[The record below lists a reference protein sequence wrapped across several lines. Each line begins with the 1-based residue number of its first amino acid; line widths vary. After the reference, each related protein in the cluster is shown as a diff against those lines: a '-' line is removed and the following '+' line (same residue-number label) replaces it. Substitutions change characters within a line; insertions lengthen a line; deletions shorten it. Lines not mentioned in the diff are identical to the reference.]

1 VRADLSPRTGGGDPA
16 GAASMSVFRDQDNLH
31 AYLSGFLWILR
42 LTGVSAVIALVLGVL
57 LAAMRVSP
65 IPVLRGFGAAWVNVF
80 RNTPLTLIIFFCYF
94 ALYATL
100 GVTLSD
106 DLDLN
111 NYWLGVVGLSAYTA
125 AFVCETIRSGINT
138 VPAGQAE
145 AARAIGLT
153 FAQTLRIVVLPQA
166 GRAVIAPLGSI
177 LIALC
182 KNSTIVGT
190 IGLLESSNQMK
201 QLINDNGNAV
211 IAIFIVFAGTF
222 AAVLIPTGY
231 LFGWL
236 ANRLAVKR

>member
-1 VRADLSPRTGGGDPA
+1 MHVFTDPA
-16 GAASMSVFRDQDNLH
+16 NQKAF
-31 AYLSGFLWILR
+31 LSGFALILG
-42 LTGVSAVIALVLGVL
+42 LTAASAGLALILGVL

-65 IPVLRGFGAAWVNVF
+65 IPVLRGFGTAWVNIF

-94 ALYATL
+94 GLFSTL
-100 GVTLSD
+100 GLSLAD
-106 DLDLN
+106 DIDLN
-111 NYWLGVVGLSAYTA
+111 NFWLGVIGLSVYTA
-125 AFVCETIRSGINT
+125 AFVCEAIRSGINT

-145 AARAIGLT
+145 AARAIGMT
-153 FAQTLRIVVLPQA
+153 FFQTLTIVILPQA

-190 IGLLESSNQMK
+190 IGLMESSNAMK
-201 QLINDNGNAV
+201 ELINANGDAV
-211 IAIFIVFAGTF
+211 IPIFLVFAGTF

-231 LFGWL
+231 AFGWL